1 MRRRSFGF
9 WLVWGL
15 GACADAPAE
24 IANAGSDAESV
35 RPGDARTA
43 DALGVDARAPGAD
56 AETDPADGTAPA
68 SMPDLGA
75 VADDDAGPAP
85 TPDAATPPVGADH
98 GAAFVDQSVPG
109 RVNVGQR
116 FAVRVTMRNT
126 GAAPWSRAAGYFLGT
141 TDPMD
146 DPTWGETRAFM
157 DPDAVVPTDG
167 TWGFTATLTAPAL
180 PGTYGMRWQMLQ
192 DAVEWFGE
200 PSPATPVEVVDAP
213 PPVQAPFDLGQV
225 EIVGSPDVRG
235 WPVTSQITSIG
246 FRPGTFH
253 IDHTLR
259 GQWPP
264 VVIDPNDGTEQEA
277 TVWVFFYIGDRWYG
291 TGGERLRPGQFEKE
305 LTHASDIG
313 PGWLYDANRW
323 GPMTNYIPQPGELVG
338 FMIAAGSTRSDDH
351 VAVQERT
358 AVVLIPFPRDDEAA
372 DFPPFAGGE

>member
-1 MRRRSFGF
+1 MARRALG
-9 WLVWGL
+9 LVLICGV

-24 IANAGSDAESV
+24 APDATAEAQDAVHVSEARV
-35 RPGDARTA
+35 DAAVAPPPDARPSEVDGRVTGP
-43 DALGVDARAPGAD
+43 DAHASAPDPDPDAAP
-56 AETDPADGTAPA
+56 
-68 SMPDLGA
+68 
-75 VADDDAGPAP
+75 PAP
-85 TPDAATPPVGADH
+85 DPDAATPPVGADH
-98 GAAFVDQSVPG
+98 GAAFVDQSVPA
-109 RVNVGQR
+109 RVSLGQR

-126 GAAPWSRAAGYFLGT
+126 GLATWSRAAGYHLGT

-157 DPDAVVPTDG
+157 DEGAEVPTDG

-180 PGTYGMRWQMLQ
+180 AGTYGLRWQMLQ

-200 PSPATPVEVVDAP
+200 PSPATPVEVIDAP
-213 PPVQAPFDLGQV
+213 PPVQAPFDLAQV

-235 WPVTSQITSIG
+235 WPVTSQITSLA

-253 IDHTLR
+253 IDHSLR

-264 VVIDPNDGTEQEA
+264 VVINPDDGTEQEA
-277 TVWVFFYIGDRWYG
+277 TVWVFFFIGDRWYG
-291 TGGERLRPGQFEKE
+291 TGGERLRPNQFEKE
-305 LTHASDIG
+305 LGHASDIG

-338 FMIAAGSTRSDDH
+338 FMVAAGSTRSDDH

-358 AVVLIPFPRDDEAA
+358 AVVLIPFPRDDEAVE
-372 DFPPFAGGE
+372 FPPFAGGE